1 MKVVIPVAGGG
12 TRLKPHTLSTP
23 KQMLKIAGVEML
35 DYVINSTMKLN
46 PDEVIFIVGH
56 HKEQIINHIKEKFS
70 HIPYSFVEQKVRNG
84 DGSAILLGLESITE
98 EEVDDELFVLF
109 GDTLIDFDIIEM
121 VNRARGRAGSVACQR
136 VENPTQYGVV
146 ELDKHDKIV
155 GIEEKPEN
163 PKSELAI
170 IGAYYFNS
178 YKQVKHM
185 LQRHQEEQIT
195 VKGEYRIAQVI
206 SELALSST
214 DELEVYEVTKWFDCG
229 RVSVLLEANSY
240 FLEKMST
247 KDKPI
252 KHAQDSII
260 IPPCYIS
267 KNASISK
274 SIIGPY
280 VSVEEGCEIKGSVIS
295 NSIVSKRTTIE
306 NMHLHFSLVSHDA
319 RIVGS
324 PKTINIGEKCEVE
337 FK

>member
-1 MKVVIPVAGGG
+1 MKVIIPVAGGG

-23 KQMLKIAGVEML
+23 KQMLRIAGVEML

-56 HKEQIINHIKEKFS
+56 HKEQIMNHIKENFS
-70 HIPYSFVEQKVRNG
+70 NIPYSFVEQKVRNG
-84 DGSAILLGLESITE
+84 DGSAVLLGLESIV

-109 GDTLIDFDIIEM
+109 GDTLIDFDIVEM
-121 VNRARGRAGSVACQR
+121 VKLARGKVGSVACQR

-146 ELDKHDKIV
+146 ELDVNNKVV
-155 GIEEKPEN
+155 GIEEKPEK
-163 PKSELAI
+163 PKSDLAI
-170 IGAYYFNS
+170 IGAYYFHS
-178 YKQVKHM
+178 FKHVKGM
-185 LQRHQEEQIT
+185 LQTHQEHKTT

-206 SELALSST
+206 SELALSKD
-214 DELEVYEVTKWFDCG
+214 DELEVYEVNKWFDCG

-240 FLEKMST
+240 FLEKMS
-247 KDKPI
+247 KNDKSV

-267 KNASISK
+267 KSAKISK

-280 VSVEEGCEIKGSVIS
+280 VSVEEGCVVESSVIS
-295 NSIVSKRTTIE
+295 NSIISKRTHIE
-306 NMHLHFSLVSHDA
+306 NLHLHHSLISHDA
-319 RIVGS
+319 RIIGA
-324 PKTINIGEKCEVE
+324 PKKVNIGEKCEVE